1 MQNAEDL
8 ECHEQKRAGKHA
20 LPQKWL
26 PIMPPNAMLIL
37 VQMPRFINRQ
47 FFLKKKQIRSKQD
60 RKHPSA
66 ASRAPYPSPFGY
78 PQYGVQLPCSHSLS

>member
-1 MQNAEDL
+1 MQNLVKQQPAMQNAEDL

-37 VQMPRFINRQ
+37 VQMPRFINRK
-47 FFLKKKQIRSKQD
+47 FFLKKKTD
-60 RKHPSA
+60 P
-66 ASRAPYPSPFGY
+66 
-78 PQYGVQLPCSHSLS
+78 L